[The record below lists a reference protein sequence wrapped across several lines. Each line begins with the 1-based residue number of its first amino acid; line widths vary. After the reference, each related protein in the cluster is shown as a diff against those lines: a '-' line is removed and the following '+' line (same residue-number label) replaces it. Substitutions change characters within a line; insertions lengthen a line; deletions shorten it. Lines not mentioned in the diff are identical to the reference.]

1 MEIIWKRKDEFTLQ
15 PKIYS
20 FPELF
25 AMAALVSLLGFMV
38 ENMWMLTRSG
48 FIDNRNMNLPFLL
61 GYGIAVV
68 GMYLMIGTPRKN
80 HLLFYYILVFLFV
93 SVGEIALGFLV
104 EDFCGFYYWD
114 YTNLPFH
121 LTRYTSVLTSLGFSA
136 IITSFMYFC
145 YEPLME
151 FFHERM
157 TPRTRRICITLFVVM
172 LLDMMYSFHMMR
184 EIGDINRAWKITFHP
199 PII

>member
-1 MEIIWKRKDEFTLQ
+1 MEIIWKKKYELTSQ
-15 PKIYS
+15 PKLYTIPD
-20 FPELF
+20 FF
-25 AMAALVSLLGFMV
+25 AMTALVSLLGFIV
-38 ENMWMLTRSG
+38 EDGWMMIRSG
-48 FIDNRNMNLPFLL
+48 FIDNRNMTLPFLL
-61 GYGIAVV
+61 GYGLAVV
-68 GMYLMIGTPRKN
+68 TMYLVIGTPKKG
-80 HLLFYYILVFLFV
+80 HFLLYFGLVFFFV
-93 SVGEIALGFLV
+93 SFGEIALGTTV
-104 EDFCGFYYWD
+104 EKVCGFYYWD

-157 TPRTRRICITLFVVM
+157 TPRTRRVCITLFVVM

-184 EIGDINRAWKITFHP
+184 QLGDINRAWKITFHA